1 MTPSTPPAAPPPLP
15 APLAEPT
22 PVWREY
28 AAAVGIVALSTAL
41 CFVLRSRLKTVDV
54 AMVLLL
60 GGVAGGALFSGGGAA
75 RRRALRDGAGDVDG
89 ARTGGAGRDR
99 RAAHRIRVGR

>member
-1 MTPSTPPAAPPPLP
+1 MTPPTATPRPPRPPPPPPPWGAARPPPPPPAAPPPLP

-60 GGVAGGALFSGGGAA
+60 GVVAVAALC
-75 RRRALRDGAGDVDG
+75 
-89 ARTGGAGRDR
+89 
-99 RAAHRIRVGR
+99 RAAAPSPDRKSTR